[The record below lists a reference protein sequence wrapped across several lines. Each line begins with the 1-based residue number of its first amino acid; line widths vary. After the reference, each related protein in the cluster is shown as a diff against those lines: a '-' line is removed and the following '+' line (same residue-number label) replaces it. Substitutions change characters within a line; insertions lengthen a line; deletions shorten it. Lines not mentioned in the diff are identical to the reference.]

1 MYKILPLL
9 LLLLLAVPGCSSD
22 DQQDP
27 EGSATQ
33 NAESQPHHPAFQS
46 ITPTAAM
53 ELIDN
58 KDDLVIID
66 VRTSKEIRRY
76 GAVAG
81 SKHIGMGQIAKNGVP
96 FPENQPLLVICAVG
110 GRSYAVGRFLEKK
123 GYTEIYNLSGGLN
136 RWSKEGLPVVYPN

>member
-1 MYKILPLL
+1 MIYKILPLL
-9 LLLLLAVPGCSSD
+9 LLLALPACSSD
-22 DQQDP
+22 DNQDP
-27 EGSATQ
+27 EGYASQSAQ
-33 NAESQPHHPAFQS
+33 SQPHHPAFQS
-46 ITPTAAM
+46 VTPAVAM
-53 ELIDN
+53 ELIEN

-66 VRTSKEIRRY
+66 VRTSKEIRQY

-81 SKHIGMGQIAKNGVP
+81 SQHIGMGHIAKNGVP
-96 FPENQPLLVICAVG
+96 FPEDQPLLVICAVG